1 MANDS
6 FDLVVD
12 SSRYGIAMGLYQN
25 NQRFEF
31 FDNKARGES
40 AGHVLDQL
48 LSEANTSLDHVKRVL
63 VTLGPGSF
71 TGLRTGIAF
80 CQGLCFSGKRELYGV
95 STLEALT
102 SLSNNPNNA
111 VIIRARP
118 GYWYLR
124 YQNKEV
130 FYSTQEVLST
140 LNSSNVLSDLI
151 IDSFAS
157 EDLEIKNFIEQKK
170 QEISLEV
177 TLISGTELE
186 SFLVFLD
193 QLKPSLIQE
202 ANYIQPSYFEKKS

>member
-80 CQGLCFSGKRELYGV
+80 CQGLCFSGKRELYGI

-102 SLSNNPNNA
+102 SLSKNPNNA

-124 YQNKEV
+124 YQNKEI
-130 FYSTQEVLST
+130 FDSTEEVVSL
-140 LNSSNVLSDLI
+140 LNTMANADLI
-151 IDSFAS
+151 LDSFAL
-157 EDLEIKNFIEQKK
+157 EEAEIKRAIEQKELK
-170 QEISLEV
+170 
-177 TLISGTELE
+177 TKLITGTELE

-202 ANYIQPSYFEKKS
+202 ANYIQPSYFEKKA

>member
-1 MANDS
+1 MSSDS

-40 AGHVLDQL
+40 AGHVLDKL
-48 LSEANTSLDHVKRVL
+48 LSEANTSLDYVKRVL

-80 CQGLCFSGKRELYGV
+80 CQGLCFSGKRALYGI

-102 SLSNNPNNA
+102 SLTENKNHA

-124 YQNKEV
+124 YQNKEI
-130 FYSTQEVLST
+130 FDSTEEVVSL
-140 LNSSNVLSDLI
+140 LNTMVNADVIL
-151 IDSFAS
+151 DSFAL
-157 EDLEIKNFIEQKK
+157 DDAEIKSAIEQKDLK
-170 QEISLEV
+170 V
-177 TLISGTELE
+177 TLITGTELE

-202 ANYIQPSYFEKKS
+202 ANYIQPSYFEKKT

>member
-48 LSEANTSLDHVKRVL
+48 LEQANTSLDHVKRVL

-80 CQGLCFSGKRELYGV
+80 CQGLCFSGKRELYGI

-124 YQNKEV
+124 YQNKEI
-130 FYSTQEVLST
+130 FDSTEEVVSL
-140 LNSSNVLSDLI
+140 LNTMVNADVIL
-151 IDSFAS
+151 DSFAL
-157 EDLEIKNFIEQKK
+157 DDAEIKSAIEQKDLK
-170 QEISLEV
+170 V
-177 TLISGTELE
+177 TLITGTELE

-202 ANYIQPSYFEKKS
+202 ANYIQPSYFEKKT

>member
-80 CQGLCFSGKRELYGV
+80 CQGLCFSGKRELYGI

-124 YQNKEV
+124 YQNKEI
-130 FYSTQEVLST
+130 FDSTEEVVSL
-140 LNSSNVLSDLI
+140 LNTMVNADVIL
-151 IDSFAS
+151 DSFAL
-157 EDLEIKNFIEQKK
+157 DDAEIKSAIEQKDLK
-170 QEISLEV
+170 V
-177 TLISGTELE
+177 TLITGAELE

-202 ANYIQPSYFEKKS
+202 ANYIQPSYFEKKT

>member
-80 CQGLCFSGKRELYGV
+80 CQGLCFSGKRELYGI

-124 YQNKEV
+124 YQNKEI
-130 FYSTQEVLST
+130 FDSTEEVVSL
-140 LNSSNVLSDLI
+140 LNTMTNADVIL
-151 IDSFAS
+151 DSFAL
-157 EDLEIKNFIEQKK
+157 DDAEIKRAIEQKELK
-170 QEISLEV
+170 M
-177 TLISGTELE
+177 TLITGTELE

-202 ANYIQPSYFEKKS
+202 ANYIQPSYFEKKT

>member
-80 CQGLCFSGKRELYGV
+80 CQGLCFSGKRELYGI

-102 SLSNNPNNA
+102 SLSKNPNNA

-124 YQNKEV
+124 YQNKEI
-130 FYSTQEVLST
+130 FDSTEEVVSL
-140 LNSSNVLSDLI
+140 LNTMVNADVIL
-151 IDSFAS
+151 DSFAL
-157 EDLEIKNFIEQKK
+157 DDAEIKSAIEQKDLK
-170 QEISLEV
+170 V
-177 TLISGTELE
+177 TLITGTELE

-202 ANYIQPSYFEKKS
+202 ANYIQPSYFEKKT

>member
-80 CQGLCFSGKRELYGV
+80 CQGLCFSGKRELYGI

-102 SLSNNPNNA
+102 SLSKNPNNA

-124 YQNKEV
+124 YQNKEI
-130 FYSTQEVLST
+130 FDSTEEVVSL
-140 LNSSNVLSDLI
+140 LNTMANADLI
-151 IDSFAS
+151 LDSFAL
-157 EDLEIKNFIEQKK
+157 EDAEIKRAIEQKELK
-170 QEISLEV
+170 
-177 TLISGTELE
+177 TKLITGTELE

-202 ANYIQPSYFEKKS
+202 ANYIQPSYFEKKA

>member
-48 LSEANTSLDHVKRVL
+48 LEQANTSLDHVKRVL

-80 CQGLCFSGKRELYGV
+80 CQGLCFSGKRELYGI

-124 YQNKEV
+124 YQNKEI
-130 FYSTQEVLST
+130 FDSTEEVVSL
-140 LNSSNVLSDLI
+140 LNTMVNADVIL
-151 IDSFAS
+151 DSFAL
-157 EDLEIKNFIEQKK
+157 DDAEIKSAIEQKDLK
-170 QEISLEV
+170 M
-177 TLISGTELE
+177 TLITGTELE

-202 ANYIQPSYFEKKS
+202 ANYIQPSYFEKKT

>member
-80 CQGLCFSGKRELYGV
+80 CQGLCFSGKRELYGI

-124 YQNKEV
+124 YQNKEI
-130 FYSTQEVLST
+130 FDSTEEVVSL
-140 LNSSNVLSDLI
+140 LNTMVNADVIL
-151 IDSFAS
+151 DSFVLDDA
-157 EDLEIKNFIEQKK
+157 EIKSAIEQKDLK
-170 QEISLEV
+170 V
-177 TLISGTELE
+177 TLITGTELE

-202 ANYIQPSYFEKKS
+202 ANYIQPSYFEKKT

>member
-1 MANDS
+1 MSSDS

-40 AGHVLDQL
+40 AGHVLDKL
-48 LSEANTSLDHVKRVL
+48 LSEANTSLDYVKRVL

-80 CQGLCFSGKRELYGV
+80 CQGLCFSGKRSLYGI

-102 SLSNNPNNA
+102 SLTENKNHA
-111 VIIRARP
+111 VIISARP

-124 YQNKEV
+124 YQNKEI
-130 FYSTQEVLST
+130 FDSTEEVVSL
-140 LNSSNVLSDLI
+140 LNTMVNADVIL
-151 IDSFAS
+151 DSFAL
-157 EDLEIKNFIEQKK
+157 DDAEIKSAIEQKDLK
-170 QEISLEV
+170 V
-177 TLISGTELE
+177 TLITGTELE

-202 ANYIQPSYFEKKS
+202 ANYIQPSYFEKKT

>member
-80 CQGLCFSGKRELYGV
+80 CQGLCFSGKRELYGI

-102 SLSNNPNNA
+102 SLSKNPNNA

-124 YQNKEV
+124 YQNKEI
-130 FYSTQEVLST
+130 FDSTEEVVSL
-140 LNSSNVLSDLI
+140 LNTMVNTDVIL
-151 IDSFAS
+151 DSFAL
-157 EDLEIKNFIEQKK
+157 DDAEIKRAIEQKDLK
-170 QEISLEV
+170 V
-177 TLISGTELE
+177 TLITGTELE

-202 ANYIQPSYFEKKS
+202 ANYIQPSYFEKKT

>member
-1 MANDS
+1 M
-6 FDLVVD
+6 
-12 SSRYGIAMGLYQN
+12 
-25 NQRFEF
+25 
-31 FDNKARGES
+31 
-40 AGHVLDQL
+40 
-48 LSEANTSLDHVKRVL
+48 KRVL

-80 CQGLCFSGKRELYGV
+80 CQGLSSLVAELYGI

-102 SLSNNPNNA
+102 SLSKNPNNA

-186 SFLVFLD
+186 SFLVF
-193 QLKPSLIQE
+193 
-202 ANYIQPSYFEKKS
+202 

>member
-80 CQGLCFSGKRELYGV
+80 CQGLCFSGKRELYGI

-124 YQNKEV
+124 YQNKEI
-130 FYSTQEVLST
+130 FDSTEEVVSL
-140 LNSSNVLSDLI
+140 LNTMVNADVIL
-151 IDSFAS
+151 DSFAL
-157 EDLEIKNFIEQKK
+157 DDAEIKRAIEQKELK
-170 QEISLEV
+170 M
-177 TLISGTELE
+177 TLITGTELE
-186 SFLVFLD
+186 SFLVFSD

-202 ANYIQPSYFEKKS
+202 ANYIQPSYFEKKT

>member
-48 LSEANTSLDHVKRVL
+48 LEQANTSLDHVKRVL

-80 CQGLCFSGKRELYGV
+80 CQGLCFSGKRELYGI

-124 YQNKEV
+124 YQNKEI
-130 FYSTQEVLST
+130 FDSTEEVVSL
-140 LNSSNVLSDLI
+140 LNTMVNADVIL
-151 IDSFAS
+151 DSFAL
-157 EDLEIKNFIEQKK
+157 DDAEIKRAIEQKELK
-170 QEISLEV
+170 M
-177 TLISGTELE
+177 TLITGTELE

-202 ANYIQPSYFEKKS
+202 ANYIQPSYFEKKT

>member
-80 CQGLCFSGKRELYGV
+80 CQGLCFSGKRELYGI

-102 SLSNNPNNA
+102 SLSKNPNNA

-124 YQNKEV
+124 YQNKEI
-130 FYSTQEVLST
+130 FDSTEEVVSL
-140 LNSSNVLSDLI
+140 LNTMANADLI
-151 IDSFAS
+151 LDSFAL
-157 EDLEIKNFIEQKK
+157 EDAEIKRAIEQKELK
-170 QEISLEV
+170 
-177 TLISGTELE
+177 TKLITGTELE

>member
-48 LSEANTSLDHVKRVL
+48 LEQANTSLDHVKRVL

-80 CQGLCFSGKRELYGV
+80 CQGLCFSGKRELYGI

-124 YQNKEV
+124 YQNKEI
-130 FYSTQEVLST
+130 FDSTEEVVSL
-140 LNSSNVLSDLI
+140 LNTMVNTDVIL
-151 IDSFAS
+151 DSFAL
-157 EDLEIKNFIEQKK
+157 DDAEIKSAIEQKDLK
-170 QEISLEV
+170 V
-177 TLISGTELE
+177 TLITGTELE

-202 ANYIQPSYFEKKS
+202 ANYIQPSYFEKKT

>member
-48 LSEANTSLDHVKRVL
+48 LEQANTSLDHVKRVL

-80 CQGLCFSGKRELYGV
+80 CQGLCFSGKRELYGI

-124 YQNKEV
+124 YQNKEIFV
-130 FYSTQEVLST
+130 STEEVVSL
-140 LNSSNVLSDLI
+140 LNTMVNADVIL
-151 IDSFAS
+151 DSFAL
-157 EDLEIKNFIEQKK
+157 DDAEIKSAIEQKDLK
-170 QEISLEV
+170 V
-177 TLISGTELE
+177 TLITGTELE

-202 ANYIQPSYFEKKS
+202 ANYIQPSYFEKKT